1 MATREQI
8 LRSRQLDI
16 KLALRRRLLL
26 EGSEEPGGPGLPV
39 EATHVLTVGSGAA
52 NQYGFESGSYG
63 ALDPSTDQA
72 TTVQALATTG
82 TNLRLDFAGGASPY
96 GNNIAVA
103 EVRIY
108 IEGAPST
115 FYDLTWG
122 AGVAQEYRDA
132 FPNTDLID
140 YMATQVGNDL
150 EVAIGAVP

>member
-26 EGSEEPGGPGLPV
+26 EGEESAGPGLPV

-52 NQYGFESGSYG
+52 NQYGFDSGYG

-72 TTVQALATTG
+72 TTVQTLATSG

-96 GNNIAVA
+96 GNNEVTA

-115 FYDLTWG
+115 FYDLTWS
-122 AGVAQEYRDA
+122 AGFAQEYRYALPD
-132 FPNTDLID
+132 TDLID